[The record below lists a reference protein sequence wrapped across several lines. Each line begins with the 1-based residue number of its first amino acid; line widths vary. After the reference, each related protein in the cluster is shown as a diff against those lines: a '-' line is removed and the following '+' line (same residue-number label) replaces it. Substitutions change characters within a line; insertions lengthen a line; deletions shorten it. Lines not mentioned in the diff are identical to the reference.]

1 MTMHTLSV
9 LVENKP
15 GVLSHVAGLFS
26 RRAFNIGS
34 LAVGPTTDEK
44 VSRITIVVDSDS
56 TPVEQV
62 MNQLD
67 KLVRVLKV
75 VELHRGSAV
84 ERELALI
91 KVHADQAHRGQL
103 LEVAQVFGASVVD
116 LSPTT
121 VVLEAVS
128 SPGKL
133 DALLAMLGSY
143 GITEIV
149 RSGRIALTRGPEVI
163 TDEADPQVPGGPRD
177 VSGADQISIG
187 LPADQPV
194 PAGTSV

>member
-1 MTMHTLSV
+1 MTTHTLSV

-26 RRAFNIGS
+26 RRAFNISS
-34 LAVGPTTDEK
+34 LAVGPTADDR
-44 VSRITIVVDSDS
+44 VSRITIVVDGAS
-56 TPVEQV
+56 TPVGQV
-62 MNQLD
+62 MSQLD

-75 VELHRGSAV
+75 VELHRGTAV

-91 KVHADQAHRGQL
+91 KVRAEADRRSEL
-103 LEVAQVFGASVVD
+103 LEVAKVFEASVVD
-116 LSPTT
+116 MSPDT

-133 DALLAMLGSY
+133 DALLAMLDSY

-149 RSGRIALTRGPEVI
+149 RTGRVALTRGSQTI
-163 TDEADPQVPGGPRD
+163 TDEVAA
-177 VSGADQISIG
+177 GADEAA
-187 LPADQPV
+187 PA
-194 PAGTSV
+194 A